1 MQFSIISAAITPAFS
16 VTWSFRDYSIILIWC
31 SRNIY
36 IINVENSCVV
46 SISVENYKKN
56 YVQKAQ

>member
-1 MQFSIISAAITPAFS
+1 M
-16 VTWSFRDYSIILIWC
+16 ILQ
-31 SRNIY
+31 RLFY
-36 IINVENSCVV
+36 YTYLVLKKYLIINVENSCVV